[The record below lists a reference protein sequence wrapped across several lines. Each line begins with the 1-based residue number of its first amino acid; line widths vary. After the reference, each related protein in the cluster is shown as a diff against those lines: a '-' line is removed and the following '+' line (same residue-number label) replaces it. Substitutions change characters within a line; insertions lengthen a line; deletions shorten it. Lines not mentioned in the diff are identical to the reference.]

1 MRTGILIIGSLLW
14 DNCQREAWRR
24 SRLHVDRKLH
34 VKAPICYGRRSQSRG
49 NTFTMTLTGD
59 ASGTA
64 VLVPCVSAIVSVAGL
79 VAEAAALW
87 GAERAT
93 ERSSS
98 IGASWGSVGVLLATT
113 VPAEWRAGWAAYFR
127 SHASPLPPV
136 DDAGTLRIAW
146 PVTTVERRP
155 ANVDIILTTATK
167 AEATRPT
174 ATEISDA
181 WVDQSDG
188 HERYFFE
195 NIRHGIR
202 RPMIA

>member
-1 MRTGILIIGSLLW
+1 
-14 DNCQREAWRR
+14 
-24 SRLHVDRKLH
+24 
-34 VKAPICYGRRSQSRG
+34 
-49 NTFTMTLTGD
+49 
-59 ASGTA
+59 
-64 VLVPCVSAIVSVAGL
+64 
-79 VAEAAALW
+79 
-87 GAERAT
+87 
-93 ERSSS
+93 
-98 IGASWGSVGVLLATT
+98 
-113 VPAEWRAGWAAYFR
+113 
-127 SHASPLPPV
+127 V